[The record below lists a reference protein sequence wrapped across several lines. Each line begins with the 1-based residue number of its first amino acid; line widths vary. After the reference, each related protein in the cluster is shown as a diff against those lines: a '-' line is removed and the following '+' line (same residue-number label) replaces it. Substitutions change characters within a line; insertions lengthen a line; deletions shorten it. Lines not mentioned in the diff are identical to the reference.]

1 MTEVSIKLLHED
13 ISLKMKTKQQKSLKK
28 KLYFSYNFI
37 IAIMILPTFY
47 SVIVSQFHTVKYQNI
62 IKNVSSANRINQI
75 AKVDIPGEIWEIVS
89 GTKHFYEGNQYKLLT
104 EMDNGLYEMFQRTKD
119 KENRKKIQV
128 ALRTK
133 ETLYLNVNR
142 LGEQIERGEKVSV
155 TMSQMEEIRSIS
167 TLFCDIMQE
176 FIVSEI
182 ESASKTNI
190 ALSKS
195 SILLTVIQAVIIIL
209 VVLIAYRGLAMIT
222 DDVTETIDEM
232 DTLSTKIAGGDLTA
246 RISSPKVMEFEK
258 LSNNLNIMAEQIDL
272 LIKQNIQEQKNLQKA
287 EMKALQA
294 QITPHFLYNTFDT
307 IIWLAE
313 EDKKDDVIRIT
324 RAFSEFLRISLS
336 RGHEWITVQQELD
349 HIKYY
354 LTIQKVRYENI
365 LDYEIE
371 ADDALKDFPMLKLTL
386 QPLVENAIYH
396 GIKNKRGRGKLKVSA
411 RFADLT
417 HTHMEF
423 SVEDN
428 GAGFTEE
435 RLAEV
440 KKEMSLS
447 LQNSENLNSVYGMYN
462 VNKKLILYY
471 NDTSSGLR
479 IESEH
484 NKGTKVSFV
493 IPCNYS

>member
-1 MTEVSIKLLHED
+1 MKIK
-13 ISLKMKTKQQKSLKK
+13 KQKSLKE
-28 KLYFSYNFI
+28 KLNFSYTFI
-37 IAIMILPTFY
+37 IVIMILPTIY
-47 SVIVSQFHTVKYQNI
+47 SVIVSQYHTTKYQNI

-89 GTKHFYEGNQYKLLT
+89 GTKHFYDGNQYKLLT
-104 EMDNGLYEMFQRTKD
+104 EMDNGLYEMFQRSKNE
-119 KENRKKIQV
+119 ENRKIIQV

-155 TMSQMEEIRSIS
+155 TISQLEEIRSIS

-182 ESASKTNI
+182 ESASNTNV

-195 SILLTVIQAVIIIL
+195 SILLTIIQAVIIML
-209 VVLIAYRGLAMIT
+209 VLIIAIRGLSLIT
-222 DDVTETIDEM
+222 DDVTDTIDEM

-246 RISSPKVMEFEK
+246 RISSPKVSEFEK

-365 LDYEIE
+365 LDYEIDADE
-371 ADDALKDFPMLKLTL
+371 ALYEYPMLKLTL

-396 GIKNKRGRGKLKVSA
+396 GIKNKRGRGKLKVTA
-411 RFADLT
+411 RFADVT
-417 HTHMEF
+417 RSYMEF

-435 RLAEV
+435 RLQEV

-447 LQNSENLNSVYGMYN
+447 LQNAENLNSVYGMYN

-471 NDTSSGLR
+471 NDASSGLR

-493 IPCNYS
+493 IPCNYV